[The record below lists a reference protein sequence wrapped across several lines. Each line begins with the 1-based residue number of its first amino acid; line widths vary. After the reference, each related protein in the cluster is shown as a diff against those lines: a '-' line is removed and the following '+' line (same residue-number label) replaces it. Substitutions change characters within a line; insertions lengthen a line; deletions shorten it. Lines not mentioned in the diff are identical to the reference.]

1 MNAEAV
7 CNVAPARRETKDHNL
22 VDEQIR
28 LSAGK
33 GVRYEKRPVKGADG
47 KPVSGLYNAWITL
60 DNPTQFNSYN
70 TEMVKAVILAFRAA
84 SVARDVVAVV
94 FTGTG
99 DKAFCTGGNTKEY
112 AEYYAGNPQEYRGYM
127 RLFNDMVS
135 SILASDKPVICRVN
149 GMRVGGGQEI
159 GMACDFSVAQD
170 LARFGQAGPKHGSA
184 PIGGAT
190 DFLPVVIGAERAMV
204 ACVLCEPFSAHEAY
218 FMGILTDIV
227 PALKVDGKF
236 LANPLVET
244 GRMTDEYG
252 RLVFGKPKTGD
263 AFRAGQELMKRGVV
277 DLTLLDDKVEGLC
290 TRLLYTFPECTA
302 KTIEELRKPKLDAWN
317 RNKENS
323 RAWLALNMMTE
334 ARAGFRAFNEGT
346 KDTGREVDFIA
357 LRRALAANAKWDDEL
372 TEYILPG
379 AAAHRTVTAGLPRV
393 DGAAAA
399 G

>member
-7 CNVAPARRETKDHNL
+7 RSATDEREIKNHDLVADH
-22 VDEQIR
+22 VRVSMSQGIR
-28 LSAGK
+28 F
-33 GVRYEKRPVKGADG
+33 EKRAVKGEDG
-47 KPVSGLYNAWITL
+47 KALAGLYNAWITL
-60 DNPTQFNSYN
+60 DNPAQFNSY
-70 TEMVKAVILAFRAA
+70 TTDMVKAVILAFRAA
-84 SVARDVVAVV
+84 SAARDVVAVV
-94 FTGTG
+94 FTGIG

-135 SILASDKPVICRVN
+135 TILACDKPVICRVN
-149 GMRVGGGQEI
+149 GMRIGGGQEI

-190 DFLPVVIGAERAMV
+190 DFLPAIIGAERAMA

-218 FMGILTDIV
+218 YLGILTDLV

-236 LANPLVET
+236 VANPLVET
-244 GRMTDEYG
+244 SRVTDEYG
-252 RLVFGKPKTGD
+252 RLVFGKPKTGE
-263 AFRAGQELMKRGVV
+263 ALRAGQQLLRRGTI
-277 DLTLLDDKVEGLC
+277 DLSLLDEKVEGLC
-290 TRLLYTFPECTA
+290 TRLLYTFPDCTT
-302 KTIEELRKPKLDAWN
+302 KTLEELRKPKLDAWN

-346 KDTGREVDFIA
+346 RETGREVDFVA
-357 LRRALAANAKWDDEL
+357 LRRALAANTAWSDDL
-372 TEYILPG
+372 TESIQ
-379 AAAHRTVTAGLPRV
+379 PR
-393 DGAAAA
+393 ARRS
-399 G
+399 